1 MFHPEQKSSGDF
13 PAVLYEVI
21 SKRSSVI
28 ESSLSVDDL
37 NHILDD
43 LARNMGKQYVMD
55 TLRGLHPH
63 LISRDIQSK
72 ILQRI
77 YNKSTAEEQRWI
89 IRIILKGKCCH
100 EIRGI
105 PSRHYAA

>member
-1 MFHPEQKSSGDF
+1 VFHHEQKSSGDF

-43 LARNMGKQYVMD
+43 LAQNMGKQYVMD
-55 TLRGLHPH
+55 TLGGMRPH
-63 LISRDIQSK
+63 LTFRDVQSK

-89 IRIILKGKCCH
+89 IRIILKGK
-100 EIRGI
+100 
-105 PSRHYAA
+105 

>member
-28 ESSLSVDDL
+28 EGSLSVDEL
-37 NHILDD
+37 NHILDE
-43 LARNMGKQYVMD
+43 LAQNMGKQYVVNV
-55 TLRGLHPH
+55 LRGLVSHF
-63 LISRDIQSK
+63 LLRDVQSK

-89 IRIILKGKCCH
+89 IRIILKG
-100 EIRGI
+100 E
-105 PSRHYAA
+105 